1 MRINRLDLHRYGKF
15 TDCSLTLPAAPC
27 DFHMLVGANE
37 AGKSTIRAAI
47 LDLLFGIEARST
59 YDFLH
64 PRSELRLAGSI
75 THAAD
80 SLDFQRLR
88 KSSKSLLDAA
98 GQPLGDDALLPF
110 LGNSERSFFD
120 QMFALDHLRLI
131 RGGNEIL
138 NASNDIGRILFQ
150 SAAGIGSLGA
160 VRDQLEAE
168 ADKLW
173 ARRHARD
180 RAYYAAKDELAVA
193 EAELKRATMRT
204 RDWLDA
210 SGKVQALQ
218 DRMAGLQDQVRAL
231 ETERAALE
239 RVRRVAPSVRA
250 HQGSQQELAALGEV
264 IQLPADAGASLAAA
278 EREMASATT
287 RQKLLVERAG
297 QLQALL
303 ATIVLDDAV
312 LACAADITALAERR
326 QQTRFHTRDIDK
338 RQQEV
343 KVHWQDI
350 EACVRQL
357 GWPAGDEDHLAS
369 RLPPAPV
376 RSSLAALARRHAT
389 LELAL
394 AAATDAAHQ
403 KAREVEAIE
412 ADLAALPTLVISP
425 SLRAALETALRLGDF
440 RAAQQREEGRVAKAE
455 RELHQAESRLGAWK
469 TDLSPPGQLAL
480 PAAAQAERLL
490 RRATEN
496 EAAQTAL
503 RQRAL
508 EVAAE
513 IESLE
518 LATTQ
523 FRRTHDPVTSGQ
535 VANARH
541 VRDAVWTA
549 IRSGGSA
556 LTDSA
561 AIYEEH
567 VETADQLAD
576 QRHAKAHEAAELQA
590 KLDDAERRQRQ
601 AEQIAER
608 LRALADEAATIDS
621 EWAAQAAAL
630 GVPTLPLAA
639 FEGWQEARAATLR
652 AADAALQARAEQ
664 QQTADAVARAQAALR
679 AAIADAGVALPSD
692 LEALILA
699 ARHLVD
705 EAAATATR
713 RAELTRQLAATKSAS
728 ADLARRRDAADAAL
742 ADWQERWQQG
752 LRSAG
757 LAGDTDV
764 ATLEGTLKL
773 FDDIDDKRQAIREL
787 RQARIAAMQKDLDDF
802 RSECRR
808 LADLLAPAMVGES
821 PDETAR
827 RLNARLLQARD
838 DAREAARLTGEIA
851 RAGEQIAEVAG
862 AIDTARAAVDPL
874 LRLAR
879 ATSHADLHAA
889 VTRSDTA
896 RALSLSAAAARRAAE
911 EAGDGLPLA
920 ALAAAVDA
928 TDMTQVTV
936 RLAEIARQLA
946 SERELQVTLAAEL
959 ATAGTSLARIA
970 GQDDAARAEAA
981 RQQALASMADA
992 AERFIQVHTAGRLL
1006 RWAIDR
1012 YRETRQ
1018 GPMLAR
1024 AGEIFCR
1031 LTLGSFAK
1039 LTVDFEARP
1048 PLLEGL
1054 RADGRTVG
1062 ISGMSEGTRDQLY
1075 LALRLAALEMHI
1087 SQARAL
1093 PFIAD
1098 DLFINYDDVR
1108 ARAGIEAL
1116 AELSATTQV
1125 VFLSHHPHLVP
1136 AVREVFGDAA
1146 NVVMLGG

>member
-412 ADLAALPTLVISP
+412 ADLAALPTLAISP

-440 RAAQQREEGRVAKAE
+440 RAARQREEGRVAKAE

-523 FRRTHDPVTSGQ
+523 FRRAHDPVTSGQ
-535 VANARH
+535 VADPATCATRCG
-541 VRDAVWTA
+541 R
-549 IRSGGSA
+549 RSDPG
-556 LTDSA
+556 
-561 AIYEEH
+561 
-567 VETADQLAD
+567 
-576 QRHAKAHEAAELQA
+576 
-590 KLDDAERRQRQ
+590 
-601 AEQIAER
+601 
-608 LRALADEAATIDS
+608 
-621 EWAAQAAAL
+621 
-630 GVPTLPLAA
+630 
-639 FEGWQEARAATLR
+639 
-652 AADAALQARAEQ
+652 
-664 QQTADAVARAQAALR
+664 ALR
-679 AAIADAGVALPSD
+679 
-692 LEALILA
+692 
-699 ARHLVD
+699 
-705 EAAATATR
+705 
-713 RAELTRQLAATKSAS
+713 
-728 ADLARRRDAADAAL
+728 
-742 ADWQERWQQG
+742 
-752 LRSAG
+752 
-757 LAGDTDV
+757 
-764 ATLEGTLKL
+764 
-773 FDDIDDKRQAIREL
+773 
-787 RQARIAAMQKDLDDF
+787 
-802 RSECRR
+802 
-808 LADLLAPAMVGES
+808 
-821 PDETAR
+821 
-827 RLNARLLQARD
+827 
-838 DAREAARLTGEIA
+838 
-851 RAGEQIAEVAG
+851 
-862 AIDTARAAVDPL
+862 
-874 LRLAR
+874 
-879 ATSHADLHAA
+879 
-889 VTRSDTA
+889 
-896 RALSLSAAAARRAAE
+896 
-911 EAGDGLPLA
+911 
-920 ALAAAVDA
+920 
-928 TDMTQVTV
+928 
-936 RLAEIARQLA
+936 
-946 SERELQVTLAAEL
+946 
-959 ATAGTSLARIA
+959 
-970 GQDDAARAEAA
+970 
-981 RQQALASMADA
+981 
-992 AERFIQVHTAGRLL
+992 
-1006 RWAIDR
+1006 
-1012 YRETRQ
+1012 
-1018 GPMLAR
+1018 
-1024 AGEIFCR
+1024 
-1031 LTLGSFAK
+1031 
-1039 LTVDFEARP
+1039 
-1048 PLLEGL
+1048 
-1054 RADGRTVG
+1054 
-1062 ISGMSEGTRDQLY
+1062 
-1075 LALRLAALEMHI
+1075 
-1087 SQARAL
+1087 
-1093 PFIAD
+1093 
-1098 DLFINYDDVR
+1098 
-1108 ARAGIEAL
+1108 
-1116 AELSATTQV
+1116 
-1125 VFLSHHPHLVP
+1125 
-1136 AVREVFGDAA
+1136 
-1146 NVVMLGG
+1146 